1 MSAVQIILIIPYQAV
16 PQRTHL
22 KARATFDL
30 YTKAVLVENLSNV
43 APFLLAS
50 EGSLDIPAQV
60 ARSESVTVV
69 SSESTLVV
77 VLALARHVVEGVA
90 GAAGGEPDADEGA
103 GSVVAPLALQTVV
116 LTRHALVDVL
126 ALAALVLVPSRT
138 RVLHVKL
145 LTGVVALSVHTD
157 RVLGTVV
164 SLLGTLV
171 DVDAGDQ
178 EEGVPRGTLLVP
190 AARLL
195 DLTDVGA
202 DGVVTDLVRLGAG
215 VERLLAFVHVVTDVD
230 EGVVLEPNRADV
242 ILVLLRLCLWD
253 LW

>member
-77 VLALARHVVEGVA
+77 VLALVEDFV
-90 GAAGGEPDADEGA
+90 
-103 GSVVAPLALQTVV
+103 GSTKAMRWLM
-116 LTRHALVDVL
+116 
-126 ALAALVLVPSRT
+126 
-138 RVLHVKL
+138 
-145 LTGVVALSVHTD
+145 
-157 RVLGTVV
+157 
-164 SLLGTLV
+164 
-171 DVDAGDQ
+171 
-178 EEGVPRGTLLVP
+178 
-190 AARLL
+190 
-195 DLTDVGA
+195 
-202 DGVVTDLVRLGAG
+202 
-215 VERLLAFVHVVTDVD
+215 
-230 EGVVLEPNRADV
+230 
-242 ILVLLRLCLWD
+242 
-253 LW
+253 